1 MASQFAASKISNDEM
16 FAPAARPRRKN
27 DRAAFPPN
35 KLALSAMR
43 RGRFLFGKRRALKPW
58 AWLRLV
64 PKKEAPHFRAGLVGW
79 VANGI

>member
-1 MASQFAASKISNDEM
+1 MIEGV

-27 DRAAFPPN
+27 YGAAAPPN

-43 RGRFLFGKRRALKPW
+43 RGRFLFGKRRALKPSD
-58 AWLRLV
+58 WLRLV
-64 PKKEAPHFRAGLVGW
+64 PKKKAPHLRAGLVGW

>member
-1 MASQFAASKISNDEM
+1 MIEGV

-27 DRAAFPPN
+27 DEAAFPPD

-43 RGRFLFGKRRALKPW
+43 RGRFLLGKRRALKPL
-58 AWLRLV
+58 AWLRFV
-64 PKKEAPHFRAGLVGW
+64 PKKKAPHLRAGLVGW